1 MTDPYKAVLDNEAS
15 AVARSDLA
23 DEMFQ
28 YYLDNGKEATFE
40 AYDINE
46 EQFLNTINYPQSE
59 QYFNLEGIN
68 VDGIQSSSIN
78 PEIPGIGMEG
88 INPEWE
94 GEGITAE
101 MIPGESAVGDA
112 ITWLAEKAGVPPE
125 AALLM
130 AGVTGKDPKK
140 VKKGAE
146 GLFSKKTKDDD
157 FLDKAVFGSTKRLE
171 NAAHRRGKTYTP
183 KMTKDGKPYKNNPF
197 RTAKSGEVVK
207 GTKGGSGVPVG
218 DVKKGGVLSTKQT
231 GVTKREQTDLTTTGK
246 GKQAKLGLTD
256 KNKRDAIAG
265 TATGIGAVTALN
277 LLGDRDEDGSL
288 KVAALPKEE
297 PKKEKVDLNKIA
309 REDRSVGEENPWE
322 GNQLGYHK
330 RPGQNFW
337 TVDDTDPYWD
347 THEMGTGSP
356 WEEAEPKQVVQEF
369 DFSKWFK

>member
-1 MTDPYKAVLDNEAS
+1 MALEVNVGKSTQEMEQQFI
-15 AVARSDLA
+15 
-23 DEMFQ
+23 DEFMDAYQ
-28 YYLDNGKEATFE
+28 NDDMATFAENWGMTVEE
-40 AYDINE
+40 AMEAAKDY
-46 EQFLNTINYPQSE
+46 YPLQE
-59 QYFNLEGIN
+59 MMEPKI
-68 VDGIQSSSIN
+68 
-78 PEIPGIGMEG
+78 PEISMEG

-94 GEGITAE
+94 SEGITSE

-146 GLFSKKTKDDD
+146 GLF
-157 FLDKAVFGSTKRLE
+157 
-171 NAAHRRGKTYTP
+171 TP
-183 KMTKDGKPYKNNPF
+183 KMTKKGLPDKRGS
-197 RTAKSGEVVK
+197 KSGEVVE

-218 DVKKGGVLSTKQT
+218 DVKKGGFPSTKQT
-231 GVTKREQTDLTTTGK
+231 GVTTTGK

-256 KNKRDAIAG
+256 KNKREAIAG